1 MSAPAAATSPAAQ
14 AATTHAPAP
23 APTAETKAEAKKT
36 EGAVAKAAARGNAA
50 AAAKEAAT
58 AAANATSLEAQAATQ
73 GLVVGLMGYVPGFNA
88 YQNAIVP
95 DTLANAV
102 ARQYHKPT
110 VDNRNAQRRLTGASD
125 SRWQEMVDSQYRLG
139 DK

>member
-1 MSAPAAATSPAAQ
+1 VPAAKQEAKQ
-14 AATTHAPAP
+14 Q
-23 APTAETKAEAKKT
+23 ETKKT
-36 EGAVAKAAARGNAA
+36 EGQVARAVAKGGAA
-50 AAAKEAAT
+50 AAAKEAAEKS
-58 AAANATSLEAQAATQ
+58 ANAKTMEDQAATQ
-73 GLVVGLMGYVPGFNA
+73 GLVVGLMGFVPGFTA

-110 VDNRNAQRRLTGASD
+110 VDNRNAQRGLSGASD
-125 SRWQEMVDSQYRLG
+125 AKWQEMVNSQYKLG